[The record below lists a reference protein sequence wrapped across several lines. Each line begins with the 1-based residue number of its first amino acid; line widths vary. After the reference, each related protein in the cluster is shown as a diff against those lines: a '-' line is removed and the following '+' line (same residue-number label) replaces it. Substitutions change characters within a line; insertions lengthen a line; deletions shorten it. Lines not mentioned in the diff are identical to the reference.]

1 MNKESVA
8 KTPGTISSRIRGMS
22 AWMCGSG
29 CVMMR
34 VFVFMTWKVML
45 LDLKGEEGGHVSE
58 KVQEY
63 LRTAEKNRFPRSP
76 KSLLKECKRFAFL
89 AFPSLLDSMTK

>member
-29 CVMMR
+29 CVMMC

-58 KVQEY
+58 KVQQY
-63 LRTAEKNRFPRSP
+63 LRRAEKNRFPEARNHSSKSAKVSRSWP
-76 KSLLKECKRFAFL
+76 SL
-89 AFPSLLDSMTK
+89 AFSTA

>member
-1 MNKESVA
+1 
-8 KTPGTISSRIRGMS
+8 
-22 AWMCGSG
+22 MCYDV
-29 CVMMR
+29 C

-63 LRTAEKNRFPRSP
+63 LRRAEKNRFPRSP

>member
-45 LDLKGEEGGHVSE
+45 LDLKGEEGG
-58 KVQEY
+58 
-63 LRTAEKNRFPRSP
+63 PRI
-76 KSLLKECKRFAFL
+76 
-89 AFPSLLDSMTK
+89 